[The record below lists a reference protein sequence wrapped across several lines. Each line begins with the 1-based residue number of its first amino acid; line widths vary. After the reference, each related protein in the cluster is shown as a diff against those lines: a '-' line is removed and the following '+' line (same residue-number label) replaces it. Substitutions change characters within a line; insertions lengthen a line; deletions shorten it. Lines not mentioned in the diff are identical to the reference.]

1 MHVSRCNYDHDAIW
15 LYANESFR
23 IRAVREITDLL
34 LTINSAI
41 TFPICYNFSHEFQL
55 KVKRLCC
62 KCDQNAKFLKSLSIT
77 TKSSKSSHRTAIT
90 SPNNTNG
97 GRVEGFAEESERLF
111 KGISLSNELLLP
123 KKPKIMLNHKTDFTT
138 FLIIRL
144 VIWFTNLNFL

>member
-1 MHVSRCNYDHDAIW
+1 MKRRVATRNSKTNRKSKSRVTLM
-15 LYANESFR
+15 LYANESFL

-41 TFPICYNFSHEFQL
+41 TFPICYHFSHEFQS

-62 KCDQNAKFLKSLSIT
+62 KCDQNAKFLQSLSTT

-97 GRVEGFAEESERLF
+97 GRVEGFARKARLLRHTV
-111 KGISLSNELLLP
+111 KLEQ
-123 KKPKIMLNHKTDFTT
+123 K
-138 FLIIRL
+138 
-144 VIWFTNLNFL
+144 